1 MRTKEFQ
8 VKEAAK
14 YAAQRN
20 VENVVDED
28 VAKDLV
34 GQKHA
39 VLVE

>member
-1 MRTKEFQ
+1 MHIKEFQ
-8 VKEAAK
+8 VEEAAK
-14 YAAQRN
+14 CAAQRS
-20 VENVVDED
+20 VANVVDED